1 MYRSIT
7 RAAAAAAVALTMMTA
22 APGAGA
28 ASEPV
33 DPYPELPTG
42 MAGVEGEITRIYQ
55 AVLDRS
61 PDEDGLSYWADQ
73 RQAGV
78 ELESVVGSF
87 RTSPEFEQRFASML
101 DAPVEAWVETMYQRV
116 LGRSS
121 DAAGKAYW
129 TDLVDT
135 GVSSREQLIIHF
147 ADSVEYRIATGTGPE
162 GFAHRV
168 EMSRD
173 RYAALGDDYRYRVDF
188 ETWFGFGWTTD
199 FAVNDGVVEER
210 TYEERHVEDDQ
221 FIVDE
226 SWTETGT
233 ELGSHES
240 GAPVRTVD
248 ELHDDCLGLLDTLD
262 ARRFQLMVKTDDDG
276 RLTLCGGI
284 DPIIADSPGTF
295 VRIAD
300 FTPTD

>member
-1 MYRSIT
+1 MSRTIT
-7 RAAAAAAVALTMMTA
+7 RTAAAAVVALTIMTT
-22 APGAGA
+22 APGAGG
-28 ASEPV
+28 ASEPI
-33 DPYPELPTG
+33 DPYPDLPTG

-61 PDEDGLSYWADQ
+61 PDEDGLSYWAEQ

-78 ELESVVGSF
+78 ELTVVVGSF
-87 RTSPEFEQRFASML
+87 RTSPEFELRFASML
-101 DAPVEAWVETMYQRV
+101 DAPVEDWVETMYQRV

-129 TDLVDT
+129 TDLVDS

-147 ADSVEYRIATGTGPE
+147 ADSVEYRIATGTGRE

-168 EMSRD
+168 EQSRD

-188 ETWFGFGWTTD
+188 ETWVGFGWTTD
-199 FAVNDGVVEER
+199 FVVADGVVEER
-210 TYEERHVEDDQ
+210 SYEERHVGDDQ
-221 FIVDE
+221 FIVEE
-226 SWTETGT
+226 SWTETGIA
-233 ELGSHES
+233 LGSHES

-262 ARRFQLMVKTDDDG
+262 ARRHQLMVRTDDDG
-276 RLTLCGGI
+276 LLTLCGGV
-284 DPIIADSPGTF
+284 DPIVADSPGTF
-295 VRIAD
+295 VTIAG
-300 FTPTD
+300 FAPTD